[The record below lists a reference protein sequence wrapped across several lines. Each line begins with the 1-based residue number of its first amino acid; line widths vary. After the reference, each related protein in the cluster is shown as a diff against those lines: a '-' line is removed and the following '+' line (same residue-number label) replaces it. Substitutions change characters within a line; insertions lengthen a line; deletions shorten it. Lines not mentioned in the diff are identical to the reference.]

1 MSALGYYLV
10 TILVYGALNG
20 ILVLGLNMQFG
31 ITGIFNFAYIL
42 LVAVGAYA
50 TGIAAL
56 GPASGSAHYIGGFG
70 WAFPWDVG
78 FGMVVTVVF
87 ALGLALVAFRRI
99 SHWYLALTLSAISW
113 ALLVLATNDLE
124 LVNGEIGL
132 AGVPGPWQDRLDP
145 TTYQFV
151 FLGIALVALAVT
163 YAIFWRVE
171 RSPLGRALRAVRED
185 EIAAASLGK
194 SPSALKTIGFLLGAA
209 AAGLGGG
216 LSAVYLGGW
225 STGSWAPGET
235 FILLTAVIVGG
246 RGWGPGAILGSVIV
260 LEGIIEGTR
269 FLPDIGGRT
278 DLMPALQSML
288 VGAILLAVLWWRP
301 RGLWPEPKERFDTR
315 QRVASTHAPIGV
327 TAVRSDDI

>member
-1 MSALGYYLV
+1 VSALGFYAV
-10 TILVYGALNG
+10 TLLIYGAING

-70 WAFPWDVG
+70 WGFPWDVA
-78 FGMVVTVVF
+78 FGMAVTVVF
-87 ALGLALVAFRRI
+87 ALGLALIAFRRI
-99 SHWYLALTLSAISW
+99 SHWYLALTLSAIAW
-113 ALLVLATNDLE
+113 ALLVLATNDLD

-132 AGVPGPWQDRLDP
+132 AGVSGPWQDQLDP
-145 TTYQFV
+145 TTYQFAY
-151 FLGIALVALAVT
+151 LGIALLALAATWLV
-163 YAIFWRVE
+163 FWRIE
-171 RSPLGRALRAVRED
+171 RSPLGRALRTVRED
-185 EIAAASLGK
+185 ELAAASLGK
-194 SPSALKTIGFLLGAA
+194 NPARLKTIGFLAGAA

-216 LSAVYLGGW
+216 LSVVYLGGW

-235 FILLTAVIVGG
+235 FVLLTAVIVGG

-269 FLPDIGGRT
+269 FLPDMGGRT
-278 DLMPALQSML
+278 DLLPALQSMVVGL
-288 VGAILLAVLWWRP
+288 VVLAVLWWRP
-301 RGLWPEPKERFDTR
+301 RGLWPEPKERFDVDR
-315 QRVASTHAPIGV
+315 RAPPIVASVGAK
-327 TAVRSDDI
+327 AVPSDDA

>member
-1 MSALGYYLV
+1 MNALGFYLV
-10 TILVYGALNG
+10 TILIYAALNG

-56 GPASGSAHYIGGFG
+56 GPASGGAHYLGGFG
-70 WAFPWDVG
+70 WAFPWDVM
-78 FGMVVTVVF
+78 FGMVVTIVF
-87 ALGLALVAFRRI
+87 SLGLALVAFRRI

-113 ALLVLATNDLE
+113 ALLVLATNDLD

-132 AGVPGPWQDRLDP
+132 AGVSGPWQDRLDQ

-151 FLGIALVALAVT
+151 FLGIALFALAVT
-163 YAIFWRVE
+163 YAVFWRVE

-185 EIAAASLGK
+185 ETAAASLGK
-194 SPSALKTIGFLLGAA
+194 SPAVLKTVGFLLGAA

-216 LSAVYLGGW
+216 LSAIYLGGW

-235 FILLTAVIVGG
+235 FILLAAVIVGG
-246 RGWGPGAILGSVIV
+246 RGWAAGSILGSLIV
-260 LEGIIEGTR
+260 LEAIIEGTR
-269 FLPDIGGRT
+269 FLPDFGGRT
-278 DLMPALQSML
+278 DLLPALQSML
-288 VGAILLAVLWWRP
+288 VGVVLLAVLWWRP
-301 RGLWPEPKERFDTR
+301 RGLWPEPKERFSSR
-315 QRVASTHAPIGV
+315 REASMAGGPMVV
-327 TAVRSDDI
+327 TAVRPDDV